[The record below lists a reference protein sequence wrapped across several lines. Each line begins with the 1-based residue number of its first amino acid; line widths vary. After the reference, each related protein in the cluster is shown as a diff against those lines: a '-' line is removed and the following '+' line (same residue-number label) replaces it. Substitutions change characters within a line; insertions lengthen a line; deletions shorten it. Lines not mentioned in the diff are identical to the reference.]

1 MSMEDKITILSVDI
15 SDKKNIDE
23 IKESLNFLSTTCG
36 VKLSDSQ
43 IEELLTGKLVMP
55 LSDFILFFKVY
66 TTWYSTS
73 VVKLWI
79 MQGGHEYLYTFKN
92 KEYQITP

>member
-1 MSMEDKITILSVDI
+1 MITVFTIDV

-23 IKESLNFLSTTCG
+23 VRESLNFLSTICR

-43 IEELLTGKLVMP
+43 IEKLLIGKLVMP

-66 TTWYSTS
+66 TAWYNTS

-79 MQGGHEYLYTFKN
+79 MQGGHEYLYTFEN
-92 KEYQITP
+92 KEYLIKP

>member
-1 MSMEDKITILSVDI
+1 MITIFTIDV

-23 IKESLNFLSTTCG
+23 VRESLNFLSTISG
-36 VKLSDSQ
+36 VKLSDNQ
-43 IEELLTGKLVMP
+43 IEKLLIGKLIMP

-66 TTWYSTS
+66 TAWYSTS

-79 MQGGHEYLYTFKN
+79 MQGGHEYLYIFEN
-92 KEYQITP
+92 KEYLITP

>member
-1 MSMEDKITILSVDI
+1 MEEIITVFPIDI

-23 IKESLNFLSTTCG
+23 VRESLNFLSTICRI
-36 VKLSDSQ
+36 KLSDSQ
-43 IEELLTGKLVMP
+43 IEKLLTGKLVMP

-66 TTWYSTS
+66 TAWYNTS

-79 MQGGHEYLYTFKN
+79 MQGGHEYLYIFEN
-92 KEYQITP
+92 KEYLITP

>member
-1 MSMEDKITILSVDI
+1 MEEMITVFTIDV
-15 SDKKNIDE
+15 SDKKNTDE
-23 IKESLNFLSTTCG
+23 VRESLNFLSTIYRI
-36 VKLSDSQ
+36 KLSDSQ
-43 IEELLTGKLVMP
+43 IEKLLISKLVMP

-66 TTWYSTS
+66 TAWYNTS

>member
-1 MSMEDKITILSVDI
+1 MEDKITILSVDI

-23 IKESLNFLSTTCG
+23 VRESLNFLSTICRI
-36 VKLSDSQ
+36 KLSDSQ
-43 IEELLTGKLVMP
+43 IEKLLTGKLVMP

-66 TTWYSTS
+66 TAWYNTS

-79 MQGGHEYLYTFKN
+79 MQGGYEYLYTFKN

>member
-1 MSMEDKITILSVDI
+1 MITVFTIDI

-23 IKESLNFLSTTCG
+23 VRESLNFLSTICR
-36 VKLSDSQ
+36 VKLSNSQ
-43 IEELLTGKLVMP
+43 IEKLLIGKLIML

-66 TTWYSTS
+66 TAWYDTS
-73 VVKLWI
+73 VVKLWT

-92 KEYQITP
+92 KEYLIIP

>member
-1 MSMEDKITILSVDI
+1 MEEIITVFTIDI

-23 IKESLNFLSTTCG
+23 VRESLNFLSTICR

-43 IEELLTGKLVMP
+43 IEKLLTGKLVIP

-66 TTWYSTS
+66 TAWYSTS
-73 VVKLWI
+73 TVKLWI
-79 MQGGHEYLYTFKN
+79 MQGGHEYLYTFEN
-92 KEYQITP
+92 KEYIITP

>member
-1 MSMEDKITILSVDI
+1 MEEMITVFTIDV

-23 IKESLNFLSTTCG
+23 VRESLNFLSTICR
-36 VKLSDSQ
+36 VKLTDSQ
-43 IEELLTGKLVMP
+43 IEKLLTGKLVMP

-66 TTWYSTS
+66 TAWYNTS

-79 MQGGHEYLYTFKN
+79 MQGGHEYLYTFEN
-92 KEYQITP
+92 KEYLIIP

>member
-1 MSMEDKITILSVDI
+1 MITVFTIDV

-23 IKESLNFLSTTCG
+23 VRESLNFLSTICR

-43 IEELLTGKLVMP
+43 IEKLLIGKLIMP

-66 TTWYSTS
+66 TAWYSTS
-73 VVKLWI
+73 IVKLWI
-79 MQGGHEYLYTFKN
+79 MQGGYEYLYTFEN
-92 KEYQITP
+92 KEYLITP

>member
-1 MSMEDKITILSVDI
+1 MEEIITVFTIDI

-23 IKESLNFLSTTCG
+23 VRESLNFLSTICRI
-36 VKLSDSQ
+36 KLSDSQ
-43 IEELLTGKLVMP
+43 IEKLLTGKPVMP

-66 TTWYSTS
+66 TAWYSTS

-79 MQGGHEYLYTFKN
+79 MQGGHEYLYTFEN
-92 KEYQITP
+92 KEYLITP